1 MSKTYTETKQ
11 GEKLTENK
19 NVISI
24 CDIMKDNTTTTIRK
38 MESQIPT
45 YVQLYSDLYTEYLR
59 SLDNVFG
66 TCYISQKEFFD
77 KMGFDQKTLANV
89 KEYWD
94 AIMEV
99 FSTQVDVS
107 TNFQSFYIKT
117 RIESIKSFNKHIQIS
132 IENYARV
139 LSQFNKFSRT

>member
-1 MSKTYTETKQ
+1 MSKTHTETKQ
-11 GEKLTENK
+11 NEKLSENK

-24 CDIMKDNTTTTIRK
+24 CDIMKDNTAFLIK
-38 MESQIPT
+38 KIEFQIPT

-77 KMGFDQKTLANV
+77 KMGFDQKTLV
-89 KEYWD
+89 SLKEYWN
-94 AIMEV
+94 AIT
-99 FSTQVDVS
+99 STLLTQIEMS

-117 RIESIKSFNKHIQIS
+117 RIEAIKSFNRYIQIS
-132 IENYARV
+132 MENYARV
-139 LSQFNKFSRT
+139 LSQFNKL

>member
-1 MSKTYTETKQ
+1 MSKTYAETRQ
-11 GEKLTENK
+11 NEKLSENK

-24 CDIMKDNTTTTIRK
+24 CDIMKDNTTSLIK
-38 MESQIPT
+38 KIEFQIPT
-45 YVQLYSDLYTEYLR
+45 YFQLYSDLYTEYLR

-99 FSTQVDVS
+99 FSTQINVS
-107 TNFQSFYIKT
+107 TNFQSFHIKT
-117 RIESIKSFNKHIQIS
+117 RIEAIKSFNKYVQILM
-132 IENYARV
+132 ENYARV
-139 LSQFNKFSRT
+139 LSQFNKLSRT